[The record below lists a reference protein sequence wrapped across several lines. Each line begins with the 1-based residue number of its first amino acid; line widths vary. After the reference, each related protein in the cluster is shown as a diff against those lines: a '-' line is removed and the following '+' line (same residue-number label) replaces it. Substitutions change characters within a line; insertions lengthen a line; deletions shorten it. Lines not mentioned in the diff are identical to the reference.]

1 METKIVKSNNKQS
14 KVLKS
19 LTERTIEEFGQFLKK
34 YGFGRVLA
42 IKYEKTNFGEE
53 LVYISKAD
61 DFEILNVTD
70 KYTKEILEEILM
82 SLTEN

>member
-70 KYTKEILEEILM
+70 KSTKEILEEILM